1 MNYYT
6 TTIDGKSYTFM
17 ASGDKLIIQDNSK
30 PAGQPCKKVVKVEP
44 DYEYTYK
51 VLKTKIKAQGGAQGL
66 YNFMVEA
73 YEQNFMNCMANAVLR
88 AAINNVKEVRA

>member
-17 ASGDKLIIQDNSK
+17 ASGDHLIIQDNSK

-44 DYEYTYK
+44 DYEYTY
-51 VLKTKIKAQGGAQGL
+51 
-66 YNFMVEA
+66 N
-73 YEQNFMNCMANAVLR
+73 
-88 AAINNVKEVRA
+88 